1 MYPQQGHRQLRTPSR
16 TFLRQRQLLHLWCA
30 VAEKPFYAP
39 LKNLDAPQCHKQSR
53 VPSRVSLV
61 AGSLRACSVPL
72 VVCLLPSLR
81 SISYTQKSYS
91 TRSNATG
98 VCVYLTG
105 SFFAPANNLY
115 TCGVPCSPVQSI
127 QPTQRETHFTQQATG
142 EWNGHSIEYRLCDCL
157 SADLRLSVLPYPTSS
172 LKRTSS
178 QSLDVICFFPVIV
191 LLLPEMCVVC
201 VCVCVCVE
209 FFVF

>member
-1 MYPQQGHRQLRTPSR
+1 M
-16 TFLRQRQLLHLWCA
+16 
-30 VAEKPFYAP
+30 
-39 LKNLDAPQCHKQSR
+39 
-53 VPSRVSLV
+53 PSRVSLV

-201 VCVCVCVE
+201 VCVCVWNFSFFKTVFFCRVRFHLTGTLPAPTGASRPGTEVE
-209 FFVF
+209 RSDIISLASPVALTNARANDLDA